1 MVMKRAFRRFIL
13 KLYFFN
19 SARYYGMFITFRVK
33 VVIARILTLFLF
45 RLEHELNRIRPYH
58 CHRHLLLQ
66 CLKPP
71 ALRWRK
77 TALKACEAG
86 SCR

>member
-1 MVMKRAFRRFIL
+1 MVMKRAFRRFI
-13 KLYFFN
+13 YFFN
-19 SARYYGMFITFRVK
+19 SARYYAMFITFRLK
-33 VVIARILTLFLF
+33 VTIARILTSFLF

-71 ALRWRK
+71 ALRW
-77 TALKACEAG
+77 
-86 SCR
+86 